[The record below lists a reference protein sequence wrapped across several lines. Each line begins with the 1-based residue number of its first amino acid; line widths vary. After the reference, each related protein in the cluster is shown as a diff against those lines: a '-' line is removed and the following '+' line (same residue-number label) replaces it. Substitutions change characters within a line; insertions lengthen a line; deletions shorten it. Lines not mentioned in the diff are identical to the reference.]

1 MAISGADA
9 PFRIQAATG
18 VRATEPPGPPPAR
31 KTADARRAGAGA
43 AATDGKDEAAAVHE
57 ARRPVELPDFPARDL
72 AFRYDKELNRVI
84 VQVLDAE
91 THEVVRSI
99 PPEEI
104 VNALKQL
111 RRLRGALVDEEA

>member
-9 PFRIQAATG
+9 PLRIQAATG
-18 VRATEPPGPPPAR
+18 VRSTERPSSPPAR
-31 KTADARRAGAGA
+31 KTAGDRAGGGA
-43 AATDGKDEAAAVHE
+43 AAADGKESAASVHE

-111 RRLRGALVDEEA
+111 RQLRGALVDEEA